1 MKKSIA
7 LALLCFGLLAGT
19 AAFAQ
24 ESTAPVKTAEKTEQV
39 ISSIPALQSIAQ
51 EIADYQSKIAGKEES
66 YENSN
71 ADLRALKMKYA
82 AELKTQIAVNQDK
95 QEILAVL
102 KEELAKTEAEISQL
116 K

>member
-7 LALLCFGLLAGT
+7 LALLGLGLFAGT
-19 AAFAQ
+19 TAYAQDAATPAK
-24 ESTAPVKTAEKTEQV
+24 SSEKTQQV
-39 ISSIPALQSIAQ
+39 ISSIPALQSITQ
-51 EIADYQSKIAGKEES
+51 EISDYESKIAGKKES

-95 QEILAVL
+95 QEVLAVL